1 MFSVD
6 DFNKNV
12 TDAEA
17 LIIDSFFQSLRW
29 DDLTS
34 NPEVDLVTYGAL
46 MEMVDTN
53 NRWVYKGSVTTP
65 VCATFVYWNVLSTI
79 YPVKAKH
86 LQQFQEQLNRGENG
100 RLDEFGNWREIQDV
114 DYHDVIYIQSDQP
127 VVEEVIVEEVED
139 YSQQVKI
146 MTVAAAALAVVVLM
160 LIAIVFVMKNRMTQ
174 LTL

>member
-100 RLDEFGNWREIQDV
+100 RLDEFGNWREIQEV

-160 LIAIVFVMKNRMTQ
+160 LIAIVFVMKNRMT
-174 LTL
+174 